1 MSESKAYGLDFET
14 EPPKAERGK
23 GRGKAEYKGTIDA
36 FVKSG
41 RKFAKIKLPTD
52 VKLIN
57 VRAGLKSAIRRM
69 GKSGEVK
76 IIVRKKTLYL
86 ISKNYADKR
95 KWIWKIERKKK

>member
-23 GRGKAEYKGTIDA
+23 GRGKEEYRGTIDA
-36 FVKSG
+36 FVSSG
-41 RKFAKIKLPTD
+41 KQFAKIEIPTD
-52 VKLIN
+52 VQLIN

-69 GKSGEVK
+69 GKSDQVK

-86 ISKNYADKR
+86 IAKNYADKR
-95 KWIWKIERKKK
+95 KWVWKVERKKK

>member
-1 MSESKAYGLDFET
+1 MSERNAYGLDFET

-36 FVKSG
+36 FVSSG
-41 RKFAKIKLPTD
+41 KQFAKIQIPRD
-52 VKLIN
+52 VKLTN

-69 GKSGEVK
+69 EKSGEVK

-86 ISKNYADKR
+86 ISKDYADKR
-95 KWIWKIERKKK
+95 KWVWKVERKKK